1 MQGGIGRPPNNA
13 KGRIHMTTRIETIT
27 IRVHSADVQV
37 TASAAHRSG
46 GGWNDFQDGQAN
58 VSIGDMYAPTYSL
71 MAIDIDNTRRSLAN
85 RLFGQTPEELNP
97 EQTTDINAV
106 VRACILVAGNSEI

>member
-1 MQGGIGRPPNNA
+1 
-13 KGRIHMTTRIETIT
+13 
-27 IRVHSADVQV
+27 
-37 TASAAHRSG
+37 
-46 GGWNDFQDGQAN
+46 
-58 VSIGDMYAPTYSL
+58 

>member
-1 MQGGIGRPPNNA
+1 MS
-13 KGRIHMTTRIETIT
+13 TRIETIT

-58 VSIGDMYAPTYSL
+58 VSVGDMYAPTYGF
-71 MAIDIDNTRRSLAN
+71 MPKAIDTTRRSIAH
-85 RLFGQTPEELNP
+85 RLFEKKVEELSA
-97 EQTTDINAV
+97 EQRSELDAV
-106 VRACILVAGNSEI
+106 VRAAMLVANVSAI